1 MINQQC
7 QTMFKGIFES
17 VLGIGFQSIFC
28 LRMHQNNIY
37 F

>member
-28 LRMHQNNIY
+28 LRMH
-37 F
+37 